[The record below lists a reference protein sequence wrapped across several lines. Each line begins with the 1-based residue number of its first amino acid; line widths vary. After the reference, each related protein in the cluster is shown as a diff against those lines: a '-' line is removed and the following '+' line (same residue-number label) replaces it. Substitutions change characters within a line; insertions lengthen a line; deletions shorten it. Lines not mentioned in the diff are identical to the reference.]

1 MISSYQLACSF
12 MIQQPPPGSGK
23 RLCNKLFTILT
34 GCMEPVGL
42 QRSSR
47 ESPWCTA
54 SMIIACKMYA
64 IYKASLLFGSLVSLP
79 RAHRIELIGHA
90 YVAYCCVWS

>member
-1 MISSYQLACSF
+1 MVH
-12 MIQQPPPGSGK
+12 GK
-23 RLCNKLFTILT
+23 HAHRLQI
-34 GCMEPVGL
+34 
-42 QRSSR
+42 
-47 ESPWCTA
+47 
-54 SMIIACKMYA
+54 YA